1 MLLTVESL
9 LALASKV
16 EPRSIADHMASV
28 NAMKAEGILLPEL
41 ARLNQDLADEVRRHD
56 AAMQHFER
64 NRDKAKVEAKPE
76 VSTSSPPKS
85 PRIRRKASL
94 HGFRLILDDDTDLSE
109 SIKINPDPLSDDSA
123 SSTSSDLHPPHQS
136 SSSSPPRVNYQ
147 SMFLAA
153 AIQLLEDKRSSLSTE
168 FAAVP
173 RLSLPPDTLLA
184 GYLRKAKDNSLRS
197 CSKKY
202 VVLTRGSLTYYSDHM
217 DKAQHVALVRFVCR
231 EVLSQRFQH
240 KFAFELIAT
249 DNNSTKAS
257 KAKLVWMA
265 KSEQERRVWVHAI
278 RAVINEPQYHVLAR
292 GSGFDGNICWCTRQF
307 ISQRLSSRHT
317 ILVLGDCYEC
327 LLLRRHVQAATDKC
341 SYLRTLQQS
350 KRELHMPVEWIHK
363 QEQVARH
370 PRGRCGMDQVFKD
383 LERDKVKINS
393 RVFSGADG
401 SECVLGA
408 LTRVFMQVQS
418 QHDVEDQKE
427 LTEAQALAI
436 VRSLLLSCNRTQ
448 SGGDT
453 YEAVEFLYHN
463 PSLNVLCPNQLEA
476 DPLEIN
482 VFLHDPCPAVSH
494 TGGPR
499 SSGGGH
505 VRHLSGGAIATA
517 AVDDLTEG
525 KSASALHLF
534 GKDQRVAAEEP
545 PLLVFAG
552 KKMHITIVASTS
564 YKVCDLNPQGNSDD
578 DTWAVL
584 DAVFQQSFVYVPCYG
599 VLEGK
604 GSVRVKHQK

>member
-1 MLLTVESL
+1 
-9 LALASKV
+9 
-16 EPRSIADHMASV
+16 MASV
-28 NAMKAEGILLPEL
+28 NAMKAKGILLPEL

-109 SIKINPDPLSDDSA
+109 GIKINPDPLSDGSA

-168 FAAVP
+168 FAAAP

-278 RAVINEPQYHVLAR
+278 RAVINEP
-292 GSGFDGNICWCTRQF
+292 
-307 ISQRLSSRHT
+307 
-317 ILVLGDCYEC
+317 
-327 LLLRRHVQAATDKC
+327 
-341 SYLRTLQQS
+341 QQS

>member
-9 LALASKV
+9 LELASKV
-16 EPRSIADHMASV
+16 EPRSIADHLSV
-28 NAMKAEGILLPEL
+28 VDAMKTDGILLPEL
-41 ARLNQDLADEVRRHD
+41 ARLNQDLADEVRRHHE
-56 AAMQHFER
+56 ALHEYER
-64 NRDKAKVEAKPE
+64 KQRGTQMEETLDTRASVPL
-76 VSTSSPPKS
+76 KS
-85 PRIRRKASL
+85 PRLRRKASL
-94 HGFRLILDDDTDLSE
+94 HGFPLILGDDTDPSE
-109 SIKINPDPLSDDSA
+109 AATNNPDLNVA
-123 SSTSSDLHPPHQS
+123 ENLTTSLDHPPPRPHT
-136 SSSSPPRVNYQ
+136 SPPRVNYQ

-153 AIQLLEDKRSSLSTE
+153 AIQLLEDKWSTPAE
-168 FAAVP
+168 FPP

-184 GYLRKAKDNSLRS
+184 GHLRKAKDNSLRS

-202 VVLTRGSLTYYSDHM
+202 VVLTRGSLTYYSDQL
-217 DKAQHVALVRFVCR
+217 DKAQNISLVRFVCR
-231 EVLSQRFQH
+231 EVVSQRFQH

-257 KAKLVWMA
+257 KSKLVWMA

-278 RAVINEPQYHVLAR
+278 RAVINEPQYHVLSR
-292 GSGFDGNICWCTRQF
+292 GSTFD
-307 ISQRLSSRHT
+307 
-317 ILVLGDCYEC
+317 GDCYEV
-327 LLLRRHVQAATDKC
+327 LLLRRHVQAATDKAA
-341 SYLRTLQQS
+341 YLRTLQHS

-383 LERDKVKINS
+383 LERDKVKINN

-408 LTRVFMQVQS
+408 LTRVFIQVQG
-418 QHDVEDQKE
+418 QHDVQND
-427 LTEAQALAI
+427 LTEAEALSI

-463 PSLNVLCPNQLEA
+463 PTLNVLCPNQLEA

-482 VFLHDPCPAVSH
+482 VFLHDPCPAVSQYVPETDLTDH
-494 TGGPR
+494 WCR
-499 SSGGGH
+499 DSGMARAATGGH
-505 VRHLSGGAIATA
+505 VRHFSGGSIPTSPGSAWEELA
-517 AVDDLTEG
+517 EG
-525 KSASALHLF
+525 RPASSLHLF
-534 GKDQRVAAEEP
+534 GKEQRVAAEDP

-578 DTWAVL
+578 DTWAVV
-584 DAVFQQSFVYVPCYG
+584 DAVFEQSFVYVPCYG

-604 GSVRVKHQK
+604 GSVRVKHKK